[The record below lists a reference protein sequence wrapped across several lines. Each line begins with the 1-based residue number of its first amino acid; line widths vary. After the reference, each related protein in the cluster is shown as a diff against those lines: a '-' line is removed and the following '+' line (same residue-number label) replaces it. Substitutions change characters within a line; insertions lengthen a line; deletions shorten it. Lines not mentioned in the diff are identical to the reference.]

1 MERTNSSKSDTTD
14 QVCILW
20 HHPEAL
26 PTDQLLR
33 VLNNR
38 GFAVSPA
45 TSMHQAFAGACS
57 SAKSARRVVLVLDDR
72 SGLVGVDRVLDG
84 LERFAP
90 EVICWEHLVGEN
102 PPMVPVVRDTVVQ
115 LIAPQTAPQRAP
127 QSAEPMRSAVPN
139 ANKLRLVGDEPES
152 GQVSVK
158 APKISLPKR
167 ASGMLSS
174 SDVLDADELDA
185 LLAGEFGQGRR
196 GK

>member
-1 MERTNSSKSDTTD
+1 MARTNNSKSDTPD

-26 PTDQLLR
+26 PTAQLLR

-38 GFAVSPA
+38 GFAVSPV

-57 SAKSARRVVLVLDDR
+57 SAKSAHRVVLVLDDR

-102 PPMVPVVRDTVVQ
+102 PPMVPVVRDIVVQ
-115 LIAPQTAPQRAP
+115 PAAPQLAP
-127 QSAEPMRSAVPN
+127 QSAEPMRSTAPN

-152 GQVSVK
+152 GDASTE

-185 LLAGEFGQGRR
+185 LLAGEFGQGQR